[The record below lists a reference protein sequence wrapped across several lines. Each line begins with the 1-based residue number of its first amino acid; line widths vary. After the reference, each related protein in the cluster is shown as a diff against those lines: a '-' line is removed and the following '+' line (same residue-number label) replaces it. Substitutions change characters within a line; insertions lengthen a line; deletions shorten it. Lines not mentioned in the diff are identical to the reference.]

1 MKTKYFVYIVLA
13 VGFIG
18 LVSYRIWDNSKMNTQ
33 GSMVKE
39 QAVFSVE
46 GTVLVPEEF
55 SEELSLTGTL
65 EGDELIEIRSEVSGV
80 VEEINFEEGAKVK
93 KGQVLFRV
101 NDSELRA
108 QLAKMGSA
116 EGLAE
121 ENERRAQL
129 LLEKEAVSQEEY
141 DFARAEL
148 RSAQAET
155 QLIRAQLAK
164 AGVRAAFS
172 GTIGLRYISEGSYV
186 TPATPIATL
195 VNTEKLKIT
204 FSVPEKYSSQIRI
217 RDEIS
222 FTTSNSPEEYTAI
235 IYAVEPQVDLSTR
248 TLKMRAVVDNR
259 EGKLIPGTF
268 ANVFLPLA
276 TVEDALMVPA
286 EALIPIQNG
295 KKIFVFRDGFARELE
310 VQTGSRTK
318 DKVQVLK
325 GLKAGDTILTSGVI
339 VLKEGA
345 PVKIELKN
353 PIASTPAE

>member
-172 GTIGLRYISEGSYV
+172 G
-186 TPATPIATL
+186 
-195 VNTEKLKIT
+195 
-204 FSVPEKYSSQIRI
+204 
-217 RDEIS
+217 
-222 FTTSNSPEEYTAI
+222 
-235 IYAVEPQVDLSTR
+235 
-248 TLKMRAVVDNR
+248 
-259 EGKLIPGTF
+259 
-268 ANVFLPLA
+268 
-276 TVEDALMVPA
+276 
-286 EALIPIQNG
+286 
-295 KKIFVFRDGFARELE
+295 
-310 VQTGSRTK
+310 
-318 DKVQVLK
+318 
-325 GLKAGDTILTSGVI
+325 
-339 VLKEGA
+339 
-345 PVKIELKN
+345 
-353 PIASTPAE
+353 